1 MGRPLKIAKAQAVI
15 TLTATN
21 ATTDVVTTSANLT
34 TLGIIA
40 GMPFIPSSNIG
51 GLVAGTTYWILK
63 VLTDNTFTV
72 SSTPLNAN
80 VNSTPVDLSATSA
93 QTVSAT
99 VAPVDLYFNNPNGSA
114 NTYSVVGGDTA
125 IYGKQVTGTVVFGLT
140 AGEGTLTVATD
151 SPNIDGVDTDLANTL
166 SDGDIVYSTDGVVL
180 GVIDDI
186 ANANATFATFAANAT
201 ANYEGAFSF
210 ATPESG
216 YIVRQKGKQKY
227 LVKGTTT
234 GTVGAVYTFD
244 GSTGAQPANSI
255 VIAATDANASTA
267 YVQSLSDHT
276 LELFTAGSGPIATGN
291 IVLQDADP
299 AYASFN
305 AAAAANA
312 ANGQPYPIVTV
323 DNA

>member
-34 TLGIIA
+34 NLGIIA
-40 GMPFIPSSNIG
+40 GMPFIPASNIG
-51 GLVAGTTYWILK
+51 GLVANTMYWILK
-63 VLTDNTFTV
+63 VLSDTTFTV
-72 SSTPLNAN
+72 SATPLNAN

-114 NTYSVVGGDTA
+114 NTYSVVGGNTA
-125 IYGKQVTGTVVFGLT
+125 IVGKQVTGTVVFGLT
-140 AGEGTLTVATD
+140 AGEGTITVATD
-151 SPNIDGVDTDLANTL
+151 SPNVDGVDTDLANVL
-166 SDGDIVYSTDGVVL
+166 ADGDIVYSTDGVAL
-180 GVIDDI
+180 GVITDI

-201 ANYEGAFSF
+201 ANYAGAFSS

-255 VIAATDANASTA
+255 VITATDANAATV
-267 YVQSLSDHT
+267 YVQSLSDHNA
-276 LELFTAGSGPIATGN
+276 ELFTANSGPIATGN
-291 IVLQDADP
+291 IVLEDADP

-312 ANGQPYPIVTV
+312 AAGQPYPIVTV
-323 DNA
+323 NNA